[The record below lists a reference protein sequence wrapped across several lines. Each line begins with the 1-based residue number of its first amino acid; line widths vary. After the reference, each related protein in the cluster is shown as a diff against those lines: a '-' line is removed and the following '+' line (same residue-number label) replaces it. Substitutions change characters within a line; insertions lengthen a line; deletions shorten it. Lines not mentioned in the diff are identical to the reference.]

1 MNENIEVKL
10 KEKHEIT
17 AAEKSIG
24 SLTPMLAQ
32 YIEIK
37 RVHSN
42 YLLFYRMGDF
52 YELFF
57 EDAKVASDAL
67 DITLTKRGKKDN
79 KEIPM
84 CGVPVHELQ
93 KPKLAVPI
101 NYSLR
106 AVPTHRTVSYTHL
119 TLPTSDL
126 V

>member
-1 MNENIEVKL
+1 MNENIEEKL
-10 KEKHEIT
+10 KEKYEIT

-37 RVHSN
+37 RAHSN
-42 YLLFYRMGDF
+42 YLLFYRMGEF

-79 KEIPM
+79 
-84 CGVPVHELQ
+84 
-93 KPKLAVPI
+93 
-101 NYSLR
+101 
-106 AVPTHRTVSYTHL
+106 
-119 TLPTSDL
+119 
-126 V
+126 

>member
-17 AAEKSIG
+17 ADEKSIG

-37 RVHSN
+37 RAHSN

-57 EDAKVASDAL
+57 EDAKVAAL
-67 DITLTKRGKKDN
+67 FGLTQTLL
-79 KEIPM
+79 
-84 CGVPVHELQ
+84 CV
-93 KPKLAVPI
+93 I
-101 NYSLR
+101 NLDRHCVLYFASIFN
-106 AVPTHRTVSYTHL
+106 TVNGNEQY
-119 TLPTSDL
+119 
-126 V
+126 